1 MDQTWEQIADDVDRR
16 GRRAFLLTGV
26 VLTSGIGIAALLA
39 GVAPARADSA
49 QKAKASEAGR
59 AATPAAA
66 AATEAAAAAAALTV
80 QVTSP
85 RQVTLARTLTAG
97 GSIAARDELLLASDA
112 PGVRLVQV
120 TVDIGAVVR
129 RGQLLA
135 LGDDAQL
142 QAQLAQQE
150 AQIRDKRAELAQ
162 AEANLDRAER
172 IKDSGVYSAEAV
184 QTRRTAV
191 ESAAAK
197 LDLVLAQKR
206 ELGVRIAQ
214 TRVLAPAD
222 GVIVSRS
229 ATVGTVMQPG
239 MELFRLIRDGDLEW
253 RAELPD
259 HALASIQPGGTA
271 RVRIDEVRSVEG
283 RVRMVA
289 PTVNARTR
297 NGVVHVSLPRDIP
310 GAPLK
315 AGGHAQGE
323 LRIGQVEAW
332 TLPEAALL
340 SRDGQMFVYVIGDQ
354 GTARAVRVTTGA
366 RQGGVVE
373 VRGLPPDAR
382 VVATGAGFV
391 KEGERVRVAGRDGA
405 PGNTPG
411 ATPGAT
417 SAVTPGAAPAAAPG
431 LPQGSRG
438 AQRSPEALG
447 VEEVR
452 A

>member
-1 MDQTWEQIADDVDRR
+1 MDKTWEQIANDVDRR

-26 VLTSGIGIAALLA
+26 VLTTGIGAAALLA
-39 GVAPARADSA
+39 GMAPARADPSRKV
-49 QKAKASEAGR
+49 KAAEAGAGAKPG
-59 AATPAAA
+59 AAGGAAA
-66 AATEAAAAAAALTV
+66 HAAPGAAALTV

-85 RQVTLARTLTAG
+85 RQVTMARTLAAS
-97 GSIAARDELLLASDA
+97 GSIAARDELIVASDA
-112 PGVRLVQV
+112 QGVRLVQV

-150 AQIRDKRAELAQ
+150 AQIRDKRAELVQ

-191 ESAAAK
+191 ESAAAR
-197 LDLVLAQKR
+197 LDLALAQKR
-206 ELGVRIAQ
+206 ELEVRIAH

-222 GVIVSRS
+222 GVIVARS
-229 ATVGTVMQPG
+229 ATVGAVVQPG
-239 MELFRLIRDGDLEW
+239 MELFRLIRGGEIEW

-259 HALASIQPGGTA
+259 HALASVQPGGVV
-271 RVRIDEVRSVEG
+271 RVRIDESRSVEG
-283 RVRMVA
+283 RVRLVA
-289 PTVNARTR
+289 PTINARTR
-297 NGVVHVSLPRDIP
+297 NGVVHVALPKDIP
-310 GAPLK
+310 GTPLK

-323 LRIGQVEAW
+323 LHIGQVEVW

-340 SRDGQMFVYVIGDQ
+340 SRDGQAFVYVIGEQ

-366 RQGGVVE
+366 RQGGLVE

-391 KEGERVRVAGRDGA
+391 KEGERVRVAGPEAGD
-405 PGNTPG
+405 
-411 ATPGAT
+411 
-417 SAVTPGAAPAAAPG
+417 AVPA
-431 LPQGSRG
+431 LPQGGRG
-438 AQRSPEALG
+438 AQGLQDAQGIEG
-447 VEEVR
+447 VR